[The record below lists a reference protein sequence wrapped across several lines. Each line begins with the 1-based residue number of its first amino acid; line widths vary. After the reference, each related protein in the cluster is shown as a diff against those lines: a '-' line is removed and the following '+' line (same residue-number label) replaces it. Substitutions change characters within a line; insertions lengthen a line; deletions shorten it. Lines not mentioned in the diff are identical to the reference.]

1 MKTAVVVVDMIN
13 DFVTGTLKCESA
25 VKIIPKIQRLLNF
38 ARKKKIPIIYTND
51 THLPGIDEE
60 FEIWPQHALVGTKGA
75 EVIEELKPVK
85 GDYVV
90 QKRRFSAF
98 FETYLDLLLREL
110 KVDTLVLVGLVTN
123 ICVQNTA
130 GDAFFRGYRVI
141 VPKDCV
147 EATSE
152 EAHKAGIKYMKTI
165 YGCEITKV
173 DELMEGELVRE

>member
-13 DFVTGTLKCESA
+13 DFVIGALRNARASR
-25 VKIIPKIQRLLNF
+25 IIPNIQRLLDF
-38 ARKKKIPIIYTND
+38 TRKKKTPVIYTND

-75 EVIEELKPVK
+75 EVIEELKPVR
-85 GDYVV
+85 GDYVL
-90 QKRRFSAF
+90 QKRRYSAF
-98 FETYLDLLLREL
+98 FGTHLDLLLREL

-123 ICVQNTA
+123 VCIQNTA
-130 GDAFFRGYRVI
+130 ADAFFRGYRVI
-141 VPKDCV
+141 VPEDCV

-152 EAHKAGIKYMKTI
+152 EAHKSGVEYMKTI

-173 DELMEGELVRE
+173 DELMKREMFQG